1 MRDIELCGSQ
11 MQATVLEV
19 LYSKLLLDQIFVIM
33 VSVLIPMVAVPASS
47 LMLWESC

>member
-11 MQATVLEV
+11 MQAKGKEI
-19 LYSKLLLDQIFVIM
+19 LYSKSSMEEIFVIT
-33 VSVLIPMVAVPASS
+33 VLVLIPMVAVHASS